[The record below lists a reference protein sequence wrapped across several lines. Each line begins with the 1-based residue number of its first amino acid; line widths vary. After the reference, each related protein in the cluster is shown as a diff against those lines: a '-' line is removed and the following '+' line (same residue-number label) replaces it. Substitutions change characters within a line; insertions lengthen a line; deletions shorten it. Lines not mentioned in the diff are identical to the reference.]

1 MNRNGFSRPGRREG
15 ALGQGGVRNLGRSL
29 RPDWLRTWLAFAV
42 GIALGSG
49 AGLPMSARADS
60 APRKTGKPAVG
71 GAAATVHPRAT
82 EAAIRALEEG
92 GNAVDA
98 AVSAALMLGV
108 VDGQNSGIG
117 GGCLALVR
125 LANGRFVALDGR
137 ETAPA
142 AATRDMFVRDGK
154 AVPELSQAGAL
165 AVGVPGELAALD
177 WLSRRHGRLPL
188 RRALLEA
195 ARVAEEGFVVTPAYA
210 RRLMD
215 EAAKVRKFPG
225 AAALFLHADGTPYAA
240 GETLRQPELA
250 ATYRILA
257 ERGVRWFYRGG
268 FAEATAAW
276 MRANGGLIT
285 KADFGR
291 YRVKAREAVRSRYR
305 DCEIVGFPPPSSGGV
320 HVAQILNILGRF
332 DLRSMGDGSVDFA
345 HVTAEALGR
354 AFADRAHWLGDSD
367 FTAVPRGIAA
377 ASYGEELAGEIR
389 MDRTTEV
396 QGPGI
401 PPRAWTDLFG
411 KHTTHLTT
419 VDAEGNWVAL
429 TATVNTTF
437 GSKVVVPGTGVVL
450 NNEMDDFSAQP
461 GQTNFFGLLGSE
473 ANAVAPGKRPLSS
486 MSPTVVLREGRPV
499 FTVGAAGG
507 PTIISQAVLAI
518 VRFVDFGK
526 DPVEA
531 LSAPR
536 LHHQWRPRE
545 VVLEAGWD
553 AGVAQGLESRGH
565 RVRQVRSLG
574 AAQAIG
580 WDGRTFQPAADPRVD
595 GSAQV
600 TPRP

>member
-1 MNRNGFSRPGRREG
+1 MNENGFSRPGRHDG
-15 ALGQGGVRNLGRSL
+15 AQGKGGVGSL
-29 RPDWLRTWLAFAV
+29 LARGNSNSLPSWLALAV
-42 GIALGSG
+42 GMALVL
-49 AGLPMSARADS
+49 ALPVSVQADS
-60 APRKTGKPAVG
+60 ASRNSGKPAVR
-71 GAAATVHPRAT
+71 GAAATVHPLAT
-82 EAAIRALEEG
+82 EAAIRALEAG

-117 GGCLALVR
+117 GGCFALVR
-125 LANGRFVALDGR
+125 LENGSFVALDGR

-188 RRALLEA
+188 RKALLEA

-210 RRLMD
+210 RRLLD
-215 EAAKVRKFPG
+215 EAATVRKFPG
-225 AAALFLHADGTPYAA
+225 AAAIFLHPDGTPYGA

-250 ATYRILA
+250 ATYRTLA

-276 MRANGGLIT
+276 MQANGGLIT

-291 YRVKAREAVRSRYR
+291 YRVKVREAVHSRYR

-332 DLRSMGDGSVDFA
+332 DLRSMGDGSVDLA
-345 HVTAEALGR
+345 HVTAEAMGR

-367 FTAVPRGIAA
+367 FTPVPRGIASG
-377 ASYGEELAGEIR
+377 SYGEYLARGIR
-389 MDRTTEV
+389 MDRATEV

-411 KHTTHLTT
+411 KHTTHLTA

-461 GQTNFFGLLGSE
+461 GQANFFGLVGSD

-486 MSPTVVLREGRPV
+486 MSPTVVLRDGKPV

-507 PTIISQAVLAI
+507 PTIISQAVMAI

-531 LSAPR
+531 LAAPR

-545 VVLEAGWD
+545 VVVESSWGEEVVRGLEA
-553 AGVAQGLESRGH
+553 RGH
-565 RVRQVRSLG
+565 PVRQVGSLG

-580 WDGRTFQPAADPRVD
+580 WDGKTFVPAADPRVS
-595 GSAQV
+595 GSARV
-600 TPRP
+600 TSPP